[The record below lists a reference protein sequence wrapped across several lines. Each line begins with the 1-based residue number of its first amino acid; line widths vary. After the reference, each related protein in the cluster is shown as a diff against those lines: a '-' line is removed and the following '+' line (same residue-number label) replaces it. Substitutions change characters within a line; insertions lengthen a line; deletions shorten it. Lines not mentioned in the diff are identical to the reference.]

1 MARYHWQRMGLR
13 LLGGGALAAS
23 AGCPLPSSRELAVQW
38 ATPLNDL
45 GLVVVDPP
53 REDIRVGDVYL
64 YPTDPET
71 QKSTTSYAASQRRI
85 GMASR
90 WTTLPVLAEVETEY
104 GERPAWPPRSVDGK
118 QGGVAADGTPSPL
131 RPISLIGASATITGR
146 EEATALIPAEL
157 NNLVPGLSFD
167 DYKGITIT
175 VTNAEMYALGLDS
188 VLSLLVEEPA
198 DGDESRVVLK
208 ERYRR
213 FLPLMALADSDV
225 VWLRVVSEVVY
236 MRTLDYTVQPA
247 VPPDSVE
254 DVPPPDMTAF
264 KRPPPMLEV
273 PSGDPAVIAFERA
286 EQINRLLEASGNARA
301 PNVTTRIMSVTE
313 KSASLRM
320 EWLRGLAIAVRGL
333 TLEVDTNSGA
343 VLRLGSM
350 GEPLP
355 GRRAGQE
362 APDS

>member
-1 MARYHWQRMGLR
+1 MTWQRTGLW
-13 LLGGGALAAS
+13 LIAGAALAVS

-53 REDIRVGDVYL
+53 REDLRVGDVYL
-64 YPTDPET
+64 YSTDPET
-71 QKSTTSYAASQRRI
+71 EKSTTAYGASQRRI
-85 GMASR
+85 GMVSR

-104 GERPAWPPRSVDGK
+104 QERPAWPPRSAGGT
-118 QGGVAADGTPSPL
+118 QGGVAAEGTPAPL
-131 RPISLIGASATITGR
+131 RPISLFGASATITGR
-146 EEATALIPAEL
+146 EEASALIPAEL

-175 VTNAEMYALGLDS
+175 VTGAEMYALGLDS
-188 VLSLLVEEPA
+188 VLGLLVEEPA
-198 DGDESRVVLK
+198 DGDESRVVLR

-213 FLPLMALADSDV
+213 FLPVMALADSDV

-264 KRPPPMLEV
+264 KRPPPMIAA
-273 PSGDPAVIAFERA
+273 PSGDPAVMPFERA
-286 EQINRLLEASGNARA
+286 EHINRLLEASGTART
-301 PNVTTRIMSVTE
+301 PDVTTRIMAVTD

-333 TLEVDTNSGA
+333 TLEVDKNSGA

-350 GEPLP
+350 GEALP
-355 GRRAGQE
+355 RRRTGQE